1 MNLNDYDAKNLSTFL
16 TKGNFKII
24 QEWEK
29 IAIVWKTI
37 LVESTQFPKQSGK
50 ELQEPKIAIHQGY
63 FRSSAF
69 AHSFH
74 TTFTYS

>member
-50 ELQEPKIAIHQGY
+50 EL
-63 FRSSAF
+63 
-69 AHSFH
+69 
-74 TTFTYS
+74 